1 MGTDIVLASIIYNV
15 IINIL
20 KCDTIQ
26 FYEGVFIVDTIIS
39 KEQITKFRQAQK
51 NWVGQTGN
59 LLHYNA
65 EL

>member
-1 MGTDIVLASIIYNV
+1 MGTDIVLASIIYV

-26 FYEGVFIVDTIIS
+26 FYKGVIIVDTVIS
-39 KEQITKFRQAQK
+39 KEQITKIRQAQK

-59 LLHYNA
+59 LLYYNA

>member
-26 FYEGVFIVDTIIS
+26 FYKGVFIVDTIIS

-59 LLHYNA
+59 LLYYNA